1 MDVVNVNIKQVVD
14 PSRSGGSFPPVSRS
28 ESGEEEEESGSPIR
42 EPRRRRRME
51 EAAAGAGARDEES
64 ARGWVFLHAR
74 PSAAWAWTFKAY
86 FTLHFPFFL
95 TEMKISFTSSNLF
108 FSVNICTTLKIE
120 DCYSTGYRSNGTL

>member
-28 ESGEEEEESGSPIR
+28 ENGEEEEESGSPIR
-42 EPRRRRRME
+42 EPRRRWRTE
-51 EAAAGAGARDEES
+51 EAAAGAKARDEES
-64 ARGWVFLHAR
+64 ARGWAFSHEYL
-74 PSAAWAWTFKAY
+74 TFKTY

-95 TEMKISFTSSNLF
+95 TEIKISFTSSNLF
-108 FSVNICTTLKIE
+108 FSANICTTLKIE